1 MEHVFCP
8 HRAVRELPSV
18 SSQDHAKDQVCCTDV
33 IFRNT
38 GCVRQKSDIYFFLDL
53 FSFISKQ
60 AWICFAW
67 NC

>member
-38 GCVRQKSDIYFFLDL
+38 GCVRQKSDIYFF
-53 FSFISKQ
+53 SRFI
-60 AWICFAW
+60 
-67 NC
+67 